1 MTAPRRLAVLLS
13 GSGRTLENL
22 LDAIAAGRL
31 AATVVL
37 VVSSR
42 PDVRGV
48 AIARRAGVAVEVL
61 PRDGR
66 STADW
71 SARIFAACRATA
83 PDLVVMAGFL
93 HLVAIPT
100 DFAGR
105 VINIHPSL
113 LPAFGGKGFHGDHV
127 HRAVIDRG
135 CTVSGCTVHLVD
147 DEYDHGRILVQRTVP
162 VLPDDSIQSLAA
174 RVFAAECAALPEAIS
189 RFRVFPSPQSPP
201 PQGTP
206 FMARSIGNSIADSLA
221 LSLDYANRLLKEV
234 PSDRFARFAT
244 VGGSTVESN
253 HPAFVLGHLALY
265 GPRIVS
271 QLGGTP
277 TPLPAA
283 FEKAFSKDAACTDDP
298 TGTIYPA
305 MSEVVKAFRTG
316 CEEAIAAL
324 RSASDDTLQKPN
336 PAEGRMLELFPT
348 LASVQTFYAGGHMMM
363 HLGQLSAWR
372 RIEGMK
378 PA

>member
-1 MTAPRRLAVLLS
+1 
-13 GSGRTLENL
+13 
-22 LDAIAAGRL
+22 
-31 AATVVL
+31 
-37 VVSSR
+37 
-42 PDVRGV
+42 
-48 AIARRAGVAVEVL
+48 
-61 PRDGR
+61 
-66 STADW
+66 
-71 SARIFAACRATA
+71 
-83 PDLVVMAGFL
+83 
-93 HLVAIPT
+93 
-100 DFAGR
+100 
-105 VINIHPSL
+105 
-113 LPAFGGKGFHGDHV
+113 
-127 HRAVIDRG
+127 
-135 CTVSGCTVHLVD
+135 
-147 DEYDHGRILVQRTVP
+147 
-162 VLPDDSIQSLAA
+162 
-174 RVFAAECAALPEAIS
+174 
-189 RFRVFPSPQSPP
+189 
-201 PQGTP
+201 
-206 FMARSIGNSIADSLA
+206 MARSIGNSIADSLA